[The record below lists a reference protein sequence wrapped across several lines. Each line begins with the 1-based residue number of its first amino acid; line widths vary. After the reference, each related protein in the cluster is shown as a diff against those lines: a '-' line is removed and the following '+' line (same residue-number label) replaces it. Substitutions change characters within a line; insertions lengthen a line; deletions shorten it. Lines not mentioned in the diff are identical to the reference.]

1 MSDHELTDLDYSFH
15 IDDEAAVD
23 EPWMYDQE
31 VSKMLADIDAE
42 FPDEVYEGV
51 DQ

>member
-1 MSDHELTDLDYSFH
+1 MTREQFDDLDYSYH
-15 IDDEAAVD
+15 IDGEETLD

-31 VSKMLADIDAE
+31 IMAQLEEIDRL
-42 FPDEVYEGV
+42 YEGV